1 MNLLHM
7 LIHNKLTDSEPW
19 RLDMLFN
26 MIWEDVKDNLQ
37 IEQDRAKIEEYE
49 NSDISF
55 TEFIFKNPSL
65 FRYFR

>member
-37 IEQDRAKIEEYE
+37 IEQDRAKIEKYE
-49 NSDISF
+49 NSGISF
-55 TEFIFKNPSL
+55 TEFMFKNPSL
-65 FRYFR
+65 LRYFK